1 MLPEEIGPDDQQSG
15 DRCAPTDRLAAIV
28 LAGGGSTR
36 MGGVPKPEL
45 TVGDR
50 SLLGRVLDA
59 VPDARPKVVVGDVVN
74 RGFIVVSEDPPGS
87 GPAYALRTGLEHVP
101 GSVPLVAVL
110 AADLPFLTPEVVE
123 ALRNAVDDTVDGAVL
138 VDHHE
143 RPQWL
148 CGVWRSKILAQR
160 ARDVEPGSGM
170 RDLFGSL
177 SFASVSWFDSDL
189 PAWFDCDTPQAL
201 EYARFLDRE
210 FGRPNRYRPPET
222 GGVRPSP

>member
-1 MLPEEIGPDDQQSG
+1 MLPEEIGPDDQQTG

-50 SLLGRVLDA
+50 SLIGRVLDA
-59 VPDARPKVVVGDVVN
+59 VPNARPKVVVGDVVN

-87 GPAYALRTGLEHVP
+87 GPAYALRAGLEHIP
-101 GSVPLVAVL
+101 DSMPMVAVL
-110 AADLPFLTPEVVE
+110 AADLPFLTPEVVQ
-123 ALRNAVDDTVDGAVL
+123 ALQQAVSDDVDGAVL
-138 VDHHE
+138 VDHQE

-148 CGVWRSKILAQR
+148 CGVWRVAALVDR
-160 ARDVEPGSGM
+160 ARTVEPGTGM
-170 RDLFGSL
+170 QDLFGSL
-177 SFASVSWFDSDL
+177 RFASVSWWDGDL
-189 PAWFDCDTPQAL
+189 PAWFDCDTPHAL

-210 FGRPNRYRPPET
+210 FGRLDRYRPPDA
-222 GGVRPSP
+222 